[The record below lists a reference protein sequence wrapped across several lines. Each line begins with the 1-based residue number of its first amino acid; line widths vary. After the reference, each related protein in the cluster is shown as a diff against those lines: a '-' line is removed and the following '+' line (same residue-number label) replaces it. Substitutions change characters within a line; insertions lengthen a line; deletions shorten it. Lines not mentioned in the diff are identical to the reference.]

1 MDKYQIKSKLGS
13 GGFATVWLGV
23 RKADGKT
30 VAIKKIACEN
40 FDDANQAL
48 SEGKMLLEL
57 DHTHVIR
64 YYDFFLHQERGDT
77 AGGRPKMYVVLVMQ
91 YAPDGDL
98 FSRLEKAHKE
108 QRHIPEDVIRKWL
121 HQLCKALDYIAGKR
135 IIHRDVKLANV
146 LIDGD
151 NLKLADFG
159 IAKVMHGKFAQ
170 TIVGGTPCYMAPEL
184 LYKEKY
190 DTKSDIWSL
199 GCMIWELA
207 CRCLLSQNKGVLG
220 AQVLKD
226 PGRLREMWI
235 KMEQA
240 NRSSELIQL
249 VKKML
254 QPEIADRC
262 TARDILESSM
272 FRHQKEREQKVES
285 MTAGL
290 QTLGLTRA
298 AGDTYVAPREEKQ
311 NQILDRQAKRD
322 VPAMEGNENV
332 GNDDKPAANR
342 GNQSKANN
350 DLGYKPDALTDQEL
364 DRLCVEAD
372 RYQQARDYERAE
384 RCFRKALAI
393 NPRHTRSLC
402 NYAYMLHVGKRDFAK
417 SEELY
422 KLALQVEPNRTATL
436 CNYAYLLHS
445 DQRLA
450 EARKIFKLAK
460 DSNPGHPWIKKNE
473 HLFS

>member
-57 DHTHVIR
+57 DHTHVIQ

-108 QRHIPEDVIRKWL
+108 QRHIPEDTIRKWL
-121 HQLCKALDYIAGKR
+121 LQLCKALDYIAGKR

-199 GCMIWELA
+199 GCMIWELS

-226 PGRLREMWI
+226 PGRLREMWS

-272 FRHQKEREQKVES
+272 FRHQKEREQKVDS
-285 MTAGL
+285 MTAGM

-298 AGDTYVAPREEKQ
+298 AGDTYVAPREEKPVQ
-311 NQILDRQAKRD
+311 NQIVDRQVKRD
-322 VPAMEGNENV
+322 FPAVEGNEV
-332 GNDDKPAANR
+332 SPPLP
-342 GNQSKANN
+342 SSP
-350 DLGYKPDALTDQEL
+350 LSS
-364 DRLCVEAD
+364 
-372 RYQQARDYERAE
+372 
-384 RCFRKALAI
+384 
-393 NPRHTRSLC
+393 SL
-402 NYAYMLHVGKRDFAK
+402 LLLFLLLSH
-417 SEELY
+417 
-422 KLALQVEPNRTATL
+422 
-436 CNYAYLLHS
+436 LLH
-445 DQRLA
+445 QER
-450 EARKIFKLAK
+450 
-460 DSNPGHPWIKKNE
+460 GV
-473 HLFS
+473 